1 MSESSR
7 PFKSRTHIVSN
18 STSSRLPSI
27 GLLQHACSISLL
39 ALLTGCGA
47 LTDVRSFTTPYST
60 PEGGETARLRVISDG
75 MIRGV
80 PKSDCVDFRLPG
92 AGVMVAYRDGYANRN
107 GESLGMPA
115 VSERSSS
122 TVMTELLVPAG
133 QPIAFH
139 YIGDQCY
146 NMFSFVPK
154 AGMDYQL
161 DAVGLY
167 RCGVTLKQM
176 PVATVR
182 FSPGPLKDSK
192 LCRVT
197 DNF

>member
-1 MSESSR
+1 MSEPSR
-7 PFKSRTHIVSN
+7 PLKSLTHTVSN
-18 STSSRLPSI
+18 TPSFSLPST
-27 GLLQHACSISLL
+27 GLLQHAWGISLL
-39 ALLTGCGA
+39 ALLSGCGA
-47 LTDVRSFTTPYST
+47 LTDVRSFSTPYST
-60 PEGGETARLRVISDG
+60 PDGGETARLRVTSDG

-115 VSERSSS
+115 VSERSSA

-154 AGMDYQL
+154 AGADYQL
-161 DAVGLY
+161 DAVGFY
-167 RCGVTLKQM
+167 RCGVTLKQ
-176 PVATVR
+176 VAGATVR
-182 FSPGPLKDSK
+182 YSSVPLKESK